1 MAARVQEAI
10 EQALGRPVTRMG
22 PLTGGC
28 VGEVYRVEFEDGS
41 AAVAKCDWAG
51 DSRLDVEGFMLRY
64 LAENSSL
71 PVPKVLHE
79 SSSLLL
85 MEFLPG
91 ESSFSGDAQVHA
103 AKLLSDLHGRAGQA
117 FGLERDTLIGG
128 LPQANPWTDSWVEF
142 FGESR
147 LLYMARQAQ
156 AAGRMGD
163 RDVSRVAAFV
173 EKLPELID
181 EPAKPSLLHGDVWTT
196 NVLAR
201 GGRITGFIDPAVYY
215 GHPEIELA
223 FITLFSTFGEAFF
236 ESYRE
241 RAEIAP
247 GFFELRRD
255 IYNLYPLLAH
265 TRLFGSSYLQ
275 SVTRVLSRHGC

>member
-1 MAARVQEAI
+1 MTARVQKAI
-10 EQALGRPVTRMG
+10 EQALGQPVTRMG

-28 VGEVYRVEFEDGS
+28 VAEVYRVALEDGS
-41 AAVAKCDWAG
+41 EVVAKRDTG
-51 DSRLDVEGFMLRY
+51 SGSRLDIEGFMLRY
-64 LAENSSL
+64 LAEHSGL

-79 SSSLLL
+79 SSSLLV
-85 MEFLPG
+85 MEFLSG
-91 ESSFSGDAQVHA
+91 DSSFSADAQVHA
-103 AKLLSDLHGRAGQA
+103 AELLADLHGHTAQA

-147 LLYMARQAQ
+147 LLDMAKQAQ

-163 RDVSRVAAFV
+163 SEVSRVAAFV
-173 EKLPELID
+173 ERLPELID
-181 EPAKPSLLHGDVWTT
+181 EPRCPALLHGDVWTT

-223 FITLFSTFGEAFF
+223 FISLFSTFGEAFF
-236 ESYRE
+236 EAYRE
-241 RAEIAP
+241 RAEAP
-247 GFFELRRD
+247 
-255 IYNLYPLLAH
+255 
-265 TRLFGSSYLQ
+265 
-275 SVTRVLSRHGC
+275 